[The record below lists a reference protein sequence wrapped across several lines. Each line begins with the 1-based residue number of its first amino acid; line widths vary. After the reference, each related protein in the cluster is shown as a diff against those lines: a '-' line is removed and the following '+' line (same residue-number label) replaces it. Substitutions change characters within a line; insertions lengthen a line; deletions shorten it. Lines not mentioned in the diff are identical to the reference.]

1 MAVEE
6 GGGYVDYVFPKEG
19 ETESSPKRS
28 YSEYFAPF
36 DWVVGTGN
44 YTDYIDQEVAARDGE
59 LASFVTTTT
68 TTIFIACIL
77 LLLFLT
83 VLIVL
88 IATDITKSLK
98 KVSASIDVIAGG
110 NFAQPVPEQLHKRR
124 DDFGKL
130 AQELETMRD
139 SVRGLLAEGKRRGC

>member
-77 LLLFLT
+77 LLLFL
-83 VLIVL
+83 
-88 IATDITKSLK
+88 SL
-98 KVSASIDVIAGG
+98 
-110 NFAQPVPEQLHKRR
+110 L
-124 DDFGKL
+124 
-130 AQELETMRD
+130 
-139 SVRGLLAEGKRRGC
+139 